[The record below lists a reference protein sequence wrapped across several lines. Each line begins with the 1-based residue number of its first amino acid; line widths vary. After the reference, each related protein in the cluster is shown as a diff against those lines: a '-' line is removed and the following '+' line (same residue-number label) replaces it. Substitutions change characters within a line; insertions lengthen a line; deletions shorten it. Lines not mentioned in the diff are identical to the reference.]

1 MRRTTGKEISK
12 KMMKSTTMKPFAA
25 KVSKMAKVTREDL
38 EEMLPDYVSGGD
50 ITDLF
55 SDIKESV
62 EIINFMPSFEE
73 FLNEKK
79 QLSES
84 RISAPSAGFKRSD
97 IESYLKK
104 NKDIAFFANG
114 LELYIPSY
122 MHKNGKLEDAD
133 TTSFFAIDKDGE
145 EFEVKFKDIEFIED

>member
-1 MRRTTGKEISK
+1 
-12 KMMKSTTMKPFAA
+12 
-25 KVSKMAKVTREDL
+25 MAFIQR
-38 EEMLPDYVSGGD
+38 
-50 ITDLF
+50 
-55 SDIKESV
+55 
-62 EIINFMPSFEE
+62 FEE
-73 FLNEKK
+73 FMNEKNNSLNEA
-79 QLSES
+79 